1 MAAVTKMGSGE
12 TTGCIPDGHRQLSL
26 VASNPF
32 AAAHADGRQVFPVLA
47 FLLRGVKG
55 LSFSSILINIFRI
68 PIGKGGFL

>member
-55 LSFSSILINIFRI
+55 LSFSSILINVRNPGPDGIA
-68 PIGKGGFL
+68 

>member
-47 FLLRGVKG
+47 SFLRGVEG
-55 LSFSSILINIFRI
+55 LSFFQILINVRNPGPDGIA
-68 PIGKGGFL
+68 